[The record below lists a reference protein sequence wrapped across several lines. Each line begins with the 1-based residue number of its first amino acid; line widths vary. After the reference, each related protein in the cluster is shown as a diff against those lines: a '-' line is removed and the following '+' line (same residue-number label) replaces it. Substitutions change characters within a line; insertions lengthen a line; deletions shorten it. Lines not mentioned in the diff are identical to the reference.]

1 MRGWC
6 EIASVT
12 FAANTTRSTAK
23 ACPAGTAHDRA
34 TSISNEPARRISSL
48 SNQGAAFSLS
58 DLNEFEHTSSAKSAV
73 WCAGVA
79 RPGRISHNST
89 STPRRAHCHAASEPA
104 NPAPMILMGR
114 ILLTYF
120 LERFGLPDS

>member
-34 TSISNEPARRISSL
+34 ISISNEPARRISSL

-58 DLNEFEHTSSAKSAV
+58 DLSEFEHTSSAKSAV
-73 WCAGVA
+73 WCAGVE
-79 RPGRISHNST
+79 RTGRISHNST

-114 ILLTYF
+114 IFLTYF
-120 LERFGLPDS
+120 LKRFGLPDS